1 MWLLEVDV
9 AVGRVT
15 AEILKTLVPAATDT
29 FLWDNKLAG
38 FGVKITPTGSLV
50 YILQYRNR
58 GISTKLRH
66 TIGSKGWKPHTARE
80 EAERL
85 LRLISQGEDIQAN
98 ARNAVKAAGEAK
110 RAATELAFNAY
121 VDRFA
126 VTNLKTHWPKSWR
139 QTQACLRLHAV
150 SRWNDTALPSIT
162 KADVRKAL
170 SALDDK
176 PATKRNLYS
185 ALSYMFSQAT
195 KADDIATNPM
205 VGIDAPPMVAA
216 RGHTL
221 DRDELR
227 WLWLS
232 TFDLPEPY
240 GPIYRQFTLLGQRRS
255 EIAGM
260 DWRELNRAAGE
271 WHIPAERAKNGTET
285 VVPLPS
291 STIATLDKIAEKD
304 RWPRHGLV
312 FPSSAGTPVSGFSKN
327 KIKLDA
333 LMAIR
338 AKEEGGALRP
348 WRTHDL
354 RRTLATNQQALGT
367 PFEVVEHLLNHKE
380 KSRTGIGAVYQTHAF
395 KAEKRLAI
403 ERWEAELT
411 RIVEQAP
418 AKVLQFKKLSA

>member
-1 MWLLEVDV
+1 MV
-9 AVGRVT
+9 VGRVT
-15 AEILKTLVPAATDT
+15 AEIIKTLVPAASDL

-38 FGVKITPTGSLV
+38 FGVKLTPAGSLIYV
-50 YILQYRNR
+50 LQYRIGGR
-58 GISTKLRH
+58 GAPSRRY
-66 TIGSKGWKPHTARE
+66 TIGGKGWKPHTARE

-85 LRLISQGEDIQAN
+85 LRLISQGEDVQSKAKD
-98 ARNAVKAAGEAK
+98 AVKAADNAK
-110 RAATELAFNAY
+110 QIATELAFDRY

-126 VTNLKTHWPKSWR
+126 ESKLKTHWPKSWR
-139 QTQACLRLHAV
+139 QTQACLRLHAA
-150 SRWNDTALPSIT
+150 SRFGNKPLPSIT
-162 KADVRKAL
+162 KADVLKAL
-170 SALDDK
+170 TALDGK

-185 ALSYMFSQAT
+185 ALSYLFGQAV
-195 KADDIATNPM
+195 KADDLVRNPM
-205 VGIDAPPMVAA
+205 EGIDAPPMVAA

-260 DWRELNRAAGE
+260 DWRELNRSAGE
-271 WHIPAERAKNGTET
+271 WHIPGERAKNGTET

-291 STIATLDKIAEKD
+291 STITALDTIVGKD

-312 FPSSAGTPVSGFSKN
+312 FPSSAGTPVSGFSKT

-333 LMAIR
+333 LMA
-338 AKEEGGALRP
+338 AKAKNECGAVRP

-403 ERWEAELT
+403 ERWESELM
-411 RIVEQAP
+411 RIVDQAP
-418 AKVLQFKKLSA
+418 ATVLQFKRVGV